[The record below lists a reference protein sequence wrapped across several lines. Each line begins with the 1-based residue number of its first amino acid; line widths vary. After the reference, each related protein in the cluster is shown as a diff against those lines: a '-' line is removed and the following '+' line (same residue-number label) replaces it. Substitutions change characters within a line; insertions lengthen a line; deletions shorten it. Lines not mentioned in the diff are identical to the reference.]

1 MRGEQDGDWRGTLN
15 SFARRAR
22 AALAPTDSESLTV
35 PLASRPAD
43 GAQTDAEMQDRLGAW
58 ARQAQQGFTQGLQH
72 ARTIDWAEQVHAARS
87 SVSSSFEKVS
97 SSASAAGATLQERM
111 SQGVERAK
119 SVDWSAGAEA
129 VKSGASRSLQSVAS
143 TASSSAANIQER
155 ISDSNV
161 IQNARQGAVSALSVA
176 SERVQGAASLAM
188 DPCRLWRFV
197 AMFASGLFL
206 VLFSLNFWLMPATF
220 SLLSTIGSILMLASF
235 VYLSG
240 WRAFLEQIS
249 QRRKLPY
256 AIAYVTGLL
265 GTLWATLIRRSHLL
279 TALFGVVQL
288 VSLLYFIAA
297 HFPGGTA
304 TLNMLGRFG
313 GRSARS
319 LIVG

>member
-1 MRGEQDGDWRGTLN
+1 MGCTMD
-15 SFARRAR
+15 AVV
-22 AALAPTDSESLTV
+22 SL
-35 PLASRPAD
+35 
-43 GAQTDAEMQDRLGAW
+43 G
-58 ARQAQQGFTQGLQH
+58 
-72 ARTIDWAEQVHAARS
+72 
-87 SVSSSFEKVS
+87 
-97 SSASAAGATLQERM
+97 
-111 SQGVERAK
+111 
-119 SVDWSAGAEA
+119 
-129 VKSGASRSLQSVAS
+129 VAS
-143 TASSSAANIQER
+143 TASSSAASIQER

-197 AMFASGLFL
+197 AMFSSGLFL
-206 VLFSLNFWLMPATF
+206 VLFSLNFWNMPKAF
-220 SLLSTIGSILMLASF
+220 AFLATIGS
-235 VYLSG
+235 
-240 WRAFLEQIS
+240 EQIS

-265 GTLWATLIRRSHLL
+265 GTLCFTLIWPRHIL
-279 TALFGVVQL
+279 TAFFGVVQL
-288 VSLLYFIAA
+288 VSLLYFICA